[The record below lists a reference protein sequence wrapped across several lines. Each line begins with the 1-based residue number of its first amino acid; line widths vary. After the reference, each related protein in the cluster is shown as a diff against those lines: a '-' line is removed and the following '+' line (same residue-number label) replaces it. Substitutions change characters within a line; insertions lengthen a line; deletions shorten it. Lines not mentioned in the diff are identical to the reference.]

1 MALSKVAD
9 HNTHDRA
16 ARPARRAER
25 YRVTH
30 RLQVA
35 GGQVWGPERMPPLGS
50 GCPRPPPLQGGGN
63 SELSPLLR
71 DTRSRP
77 RVPCESIWLAEP
89 RPRRPPLSARS
100 EHEPLA
106 GRGLRKGR
114 QHLAPPVERAGGQ
127 KVGSHGGTGPAPH
140 FFPSRRCRCRDTILP
155 PDPRH
160 CPQLRW
166 RTGPSSAVVAT
177 PVAVLCHYWSFCFG
191 CRLMSP
197 VTAVG
202 PSSRSRPTESK
213 RSCPYALD
221 AAGHA
226 VGAVSPVAPTAAPLS
241 YAPRPPWPLPVW
253 NPAAWPRE
261 EDPHQVCPSSF
272 PAPYAFE
279 GQHCSPS
286 SPQTALLHPPWTG
299 PRPW

>member
-1 MALSKVAD
+1 
-9 HNTHDRA
+9 
-16 ARPARRAER
+16 
-25 YRVTH
+25 
-30 RLQVA
+30 
-35 GGQVWGPERMPPLGS
+35 MPPLGS

-89 RPRRPPLSARS
+89 RPRRPPLSAGS

-114 QHLAPPVERAGGQ
+114 QHPAPPVERAGGQ
-127 KVGSHGGTGPAPH
+127 KVGSHSGTGPAPH
-140 FFPSRRCRCRDTILP
+140 FFPSRRCRRRDTGTRSSCLTP
-155 PDPRH
+155 A
-160 CPQLRW
+160 
-166 RTGPSSAVVAT
+166 TAPSSDGAPA
-177 PVAVLCHYWSFCFG
+177 PALPSWPLLWPSC
-191 CRLMSP
+191 
-197 VTAVG
+197 AVG
-202 PSSRSRPTESK
+202 PSSRPRPTESK

-253 NPAAWPRE
+253 NPAARPRE

-272 PAPYAFE
+272 PAPYALRV
-279 GQHCSPS
+279 S
-286 SPQTALLHPPWTG
+286 TAPPAPLKPPFSTPLG
-299 PRPW
+299 LAQGHGETVTFHLGGT